1 MIGNYNKV
9 PSSCPSWPR
18 RRWISISS
26 WWVAYCLTSSHNWTV
41 QGLADVI
48 ILKVLDHNPIEP
60 VDNDID
66 EDLDFSNEVDEQND
80 NNDEQDSD

>member
-1 MIGNYNKV
+1 
-9 PSSCPSWPR
+9 
-18 RRWISISS
+18 
-26 WWVAYCLTSSHNWTV
+26 
-41 QGLADVI
+41 VI

-60 VDNDID
+60 VDDDID